1 MSDYQAKW
9 ERVDEDSPDRCQYIM
24 SQGQC
29 RNKKV
34 EHSEYCP
41 AHGGH
46 KAYQAKEQKELRNYR
61 LNQFKQRVGE
71 LTNSDGIFSLRQEI
85 GVLRLLIEHK
95 INQCTSTTDLLLVA
109 GPLSDLAMKVERVTT
124 SCGRLDIK
132 LGRLLDTG
140 KILQFAQTI
149 IQIVSDEIDALEI
162 LEKISTRILGAI
174 DAQIITHE
182 AIGDKKLHNYR
193 LNQFQQRVDELTN
206 SDGILS
212 LREEIGVL
220 RMLIE
225 HRINQCTSTTDLLLV
240 AGPLSDLLMKV
251 ERVVTSCSRL
261 DMKLGR
267 LLDKGKV
274 LQFAQT
280 MVQIV
285 SEEIEDNEVLEKI
298 STRILGAIDG
308 QITV

>member
-61 LNQFKQRVGE
+61 LNQFKQRITE
-71 LTNSDGIFSLRQEI
+71 LSSSD
-85 GVLRLLIEHK
+85 
-95 INQCTSTTDLLLVA
+95 D
-109 GPLSDLAMKVERVTT
+109 
-124 SCGRLDIK
+124 
-132 LGRLLDTG
+132 
-140 KILQFAQTI
+140 
-149 IQIVSDEIDALEI
+149 
-162 LEKISTRILGAI
+162 
-174 DAQIITHE
+174 
-182 AIGDKKLHNYR
+182 
-193 LNQFQQRVDELTN
+193 
-206 SDGILS
+206 ILS

-285 SEEIEDNEVLEKI
+285 SEEIEDNDVLEKI